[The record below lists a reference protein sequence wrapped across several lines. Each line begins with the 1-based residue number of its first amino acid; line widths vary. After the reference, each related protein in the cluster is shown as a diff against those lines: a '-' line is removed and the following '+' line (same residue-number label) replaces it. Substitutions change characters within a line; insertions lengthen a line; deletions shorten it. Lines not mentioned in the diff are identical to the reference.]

1 VIPARHRRS
10 VGVGLLT
17 VVLTLSAC
25 VGPATTIAAYE
36 GKARRAA
43 EDASSAVNTALL
55 GVRIH
60 QRGSLLENYFETM
73 LSQAEDDISSV
84 QTSFDSIQP
93 PNSKSSDK
101 LRDQLDNLLSDGISG
116 ISQLRFS
123 ARRED
128 RPALD
133 QAAAQLAPTAEDLTQ
148 FVESHGG

>member
-1 VIPARHRRS
+1 VIRHGRS
-10 VGVGLLT
+10 IGVGLVTIALAT
-17 VVLTLSAC
+17 SAC

-43 EDASSAVNTALL
+43 QDALSAVNTALL

-60 QRGSLLENYFETM
+60 ERGSLLENYFETM
-73 LSQAEDDISSV
+73 LSQTEDDISSV
-84 QTSFDSIQP
+84 QNSFDSIQP

-101 LRDQLDNLLSDGISG
+101 LRDQLDNLLSDGVSG
-116 ISQLRFS
+116 IAQLRIS

-128 RPALD
+128 GPALV
-133 QAAAQLAPTAEDLTQ
+133 QAATQLAPTAKDLSQ